1 MMTAEWVAKEK
12 IGDFRIIPAP
22 ESHVNELSNK
32 LQNALRLGNEFKSKA
47 VITFLTEEGP
57 KKVETTV
64 WSLTDNYLQLKGGV
78 LIPLK
83 SLLDL
88 DY

>member
-1 MMTAEWVAKEK
+1 MVNAEWIDKER
-12 IGDFRIIPAP
+12 IGDIRIIPAP
-22 ESHVNELSNK
+22 ENHTNELRDK
-32 LQNALRLGNEFKSKA
+32 LRNALRLGNEFKSKS

-64 WSLTDNYLQLKGGV
+64 WSLTDNYMQLKGGV